1 MDHIELQII
10 NKTSTRSSSEDYERY
25 CCICLNTNYDTF
37 IKFDCCRQSIHQECF
52 VKMIL
57 TNIDVKCPTCR
68 CVYNKINDK
77 IHLIDFLNTLDVIL
91 KCNSVNNSVNIEKTE
106 VRMILE
112 RFFNQ
117 DHLFDY
123 ITFIKKKDKYICLKF
138 INYKK
143 ILFYILCLL
152 LVLIFS
158 TLIFIE
164 IKNTSKSSLKITEYS
179 EYELY

>member
-10 NKTSTRSSSEDYERY
+10 NKTSTRCSSEDYERY

-91 KCNSVNNSVNIEKTE
+91 KCNSVNIEKTE

-164 IKNTSKSSLKITEYS
+164 IKNNNSSKSSLKITEYS

>member
-68 CVYNKINDK
+68 CVYNKIIRPRLGSYFPRSVQEHGHSK
-77 IHLIDFLNTLDVIL
+77 VL
-91 KCNSVNNSVNIEKTE
+91 KKAV
-106 VRMILE
+106 
-112 RFFNQ
+112 
-117 DHLFDY
+117 
-123 ITFIKKKDKYICLKF
+123 
-138 INYKK
+138 
-143 ILFYILCLL
+143 
-152 LVLIFS
+152 
-158 TLIFIE
+158 
-164 IKNTSKSSLKITEYS
+164 
-179 EYELY
+179 